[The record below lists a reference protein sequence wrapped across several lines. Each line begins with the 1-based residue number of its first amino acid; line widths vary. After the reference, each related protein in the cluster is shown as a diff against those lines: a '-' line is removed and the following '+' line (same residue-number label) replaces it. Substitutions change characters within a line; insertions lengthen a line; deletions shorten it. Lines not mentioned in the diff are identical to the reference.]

1 MQKTIFEVI
10 DIEEAGTRFHSEAE
24 QRRDAPPEEAGG
36 KERAVPRGV
45 RSQAHH
51 GA

>member
-1 MQKTIFEVI
+1 MNNIIFEVI

-36 KERAVPRGV
+36 EERTVP
-45 RSQAHH
+45 
-51 GA
+51 